1 MSKNLILRTAAVLL
15 IGTGAAFAQTTTA
28 PAPTA
33 PKAGAPATAP
43 AATPPKAA
51 TPAAPA
57 ATAPKAAAPAA
68 APAATPPKAAAPAA
82 APAPAAPKAAAP
94 AAAPAAATATKP
106 VNLNT
111 ATQAELETLHQ
122 IGPARAKDII
132 EARTK
137 AKFKNWDDFVA
148 RNVVPKNAEDA
159 IKAQARF

>member
-1 MSKNLILRTAAVLL
+1 
-15 IGTGAAFAQTTTA
+15 
-28 PAPTA
+28 
-33 PKAGAPATAP
+33 
-43 AATPPKAA
+43 
-51 TPAAPA
+51 
-57 ATAPKAAAPAA
+57 
-68 APAATPPKAAAPAA
+68 AA
-82 APAPAAPKAAAP
+82 APAPAAAPKATTPAP
-94 AAAPAAATATKP
+94 AAGKP

-132 EARTK
+132 AARTK

>member
-15 IGTGAAFAQTTTA
+15 LGTGAAFAQATA
-28 PAPTA
+28 PATTTP
-33 PKAGAPATAP
+33 PKAPPAATAP

-51 TPAAPA
+51 APAAPAAPAAAPKAAAPAPAAAPA
-57 ATAPKAAAPAA
+57 ATAPKAAAPA
-68 APAATPPKAAAPAA
+68 
-82 APAPAAPKAAAP
+82 P
-94 AAAPAAATATKP
+94 AAAPAAAGKP

-132 EARTK
+132 EARAK
-137 AKFKNWDDFVA
+137 GKFKNWDDFVA

>member
-1 MSKNLILRTAAVLL
+1 MSKSLFLRTAAVLL
-15 IGTGAAFAQTTTA
+15 IGTGSAFAQATAPATNAPKAPPAATA
-28 PAPTA
+28 PAPAATA
-33 PKAGAPATAP
+33 PKAAPP
-43 AATPPKAA
+43 A
-51 TPAAPA
+51 AAPA

-68 APAATPPKAAAPAA
+68 T
-82 APAPAAPKAAAP
+82 
-94 AAAPAAATATKP
+94 PAAATAAKP

-111 ATQAELETLHQ
+111 ATQAELETLNQ

-132 EARTK
+132 EARAK